1 MVTSLNGFK
10 KGKVKILARK
20 ITVKE
25 KRVSIGSILGSIVI
39 QSQKSFLH
47 EVENSI

>member
-25 KRVSIGSILGSIVI
+25 KRVSIGSVVI
-39 QSQKSFLH
+39 QTQKSFLH
-47 EVENSI
+47 GVENSI